1 MSVVV
6 PTFNEAANVNKL
18 IANLEAALA
27 GIFWEVIFVDDNS
40 ADGTAAIAKS
50 VAARDPR
57 VRCLHRI
64 GRRGLAGACIEGI
77 LSSSAP
83 YVAVID
89 GDLQHEI
96 GRAHV

>member
-40 ADGTAAIAKS
+40 ADGTAAIAFGTRNGS
-50 VAARDPR
+50 VYASVDEGETFSEVATRLPDVLS
-57 VRCLHRI
+57 VRI
-64 GRRGLAGACIEGI
+64 
-77 LSSSAP
+77 SA
-83 YVAVID
+83 
-89 GDLQHEI
+89 
-96 GRAHV
+96 